1 MRQLAL
7 PFLHRS
13 SFAAADFMPAPANEA
28 ALAYLASDDWPLGRL
43 ALHGPA
49 GTGKTHLLHLWLARG
64 IAAGRDAALLEA
76 SAVRTLPPDAP
87 LPATG
92 ALAVDDADTI
102 VTQGGGAE
110 EPLLHLLNRAA
121 EAGIPLLLA
130 SRTAPA
136 RWNVAL
142 PDLASRLRATPAVA
156 IGDPDDALLDALF
169 GRLLADRQLA
179 AGEGVARFLRA
190 RLPRDAA
197 SLRAAV
203 AALDRMALERGRPVS
218 LAIAQA
224 FLAVEE
230 EGQGSALDPPRDSR
244 PLDP

>member
-1 MRQLAL
+1 MLRQLAL

-13 SFAAADFMPAPANEA
+13 SFAAADFMPAPTNEA
-28 ALAYLASDDWPLGRL
+28 ALAFLAGEAWRDWPLGRL

-49 GTGKTHLLHLWLARG
+49 GVGKTHLLHLWLGRQL
-64 IAAGRDAALLEA
+64 AAGRDAAIVEA

-87 LPATG
+87 LPAAG
-92 ALAVDDADTI
+92 ALAVDDADAI
-102 VTQGGGAE
+102 GAD
-110 EPLLHLLNRAA
+110 EPLLHLVNRAA
-121 EAGIPLLLA
+121 EARVPLLLA

-136 RWNVAL
+136 RWDVAL
-142 PDLASRLRATPAVA
+142 PDLASRLRATLAVA

-203 AALDRMALERGRPVS
+203 AALDRMALERGRPVT

-224 FLAVEE
+224 LLAETSVLTERGE
-230 EGQGSALDPPRDSR
+230 TEASR
-244 PLDP
+244 